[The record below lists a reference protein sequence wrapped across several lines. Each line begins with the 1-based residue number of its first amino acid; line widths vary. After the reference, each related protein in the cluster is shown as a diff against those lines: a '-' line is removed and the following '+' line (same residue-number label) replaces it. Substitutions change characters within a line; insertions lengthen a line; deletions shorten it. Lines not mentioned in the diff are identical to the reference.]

1 MTRYIRFN
9 PTGGRRESQIK
20 PIHIVIHFEDYID
33 TSIHHPNT
41 AHTNSD
47 LEENKIISFPDLNKV
62 NREYIGSF
70 VDQLMEMP
78 DDPYQNIGDDP
89 VQGMSDPLDVVAA
102 RILSE
107 EKW

>member
-1 MTRYIRFN
+1 M
-9 PTGGRRESQIK
+9 
-20 PIHIVIHFEDYID
+20 IHFEDYID

-41 AHTNSD
+41 ADTNSD
-47 LEENKIISFPDLNKV
+47 LEENKIISFPDLNKM

-78 DDPYQNIGDDP
+78 DDPYQNIRVDP

>member
-1 MTRYIRFN
+1 M
-9 PTGGRRESQIK
+9 
-20 PIHIVIHFEDYID
+20 IHFEDYID
-33 TSIHHPNT
+33 TSIHNPNT
-41 AHTNSD
+41 KHTNSD
-47 LEENKIISFPDLNKV
+47 LEENKIISFPDPNKV

>member
-41 AHTNSD
+41 AHRNSD
-47 LEENKIISFPDLNKV
+47 LEENKIISFPDPNKV

-89 VQGMSDPLDVVAA
+89 EQGICDPLYVVAA

-107 EKW
+107 E

>member
-1 MTRYIRFN
+1 M
-9 PTGGRRESQIK
+9 
-20 PIHIVIHFEDYID
+20 IHFEDYID
-33 TSIHHPNT
+33 KTIHHPNT

-47 LEENKIISFPDLNKV
+47 LEENKIISFPDLNKM

-78 DDPYQNIGDDP
+78 DDPYQNIRVDP

>member
-1 MTRYIRFN
+1 M
-9 PTGGRRESQIK
+9 
-20 PIHIVIHFEDYID
+20 IHFEDYID

-41 AHTNSD
+41 AHRNSD

>member
-1 MTRYIRFN
+1 M
-9 PTGGRRESQIK
+9 
-20 PIHIVIHFEDYID
+20 IHFEDYID

-47 LEENKIISFPDLNKV
+47 LEENKIISFPDLNKM

-70 VDQLMEMP
+70 VDQLMEMT